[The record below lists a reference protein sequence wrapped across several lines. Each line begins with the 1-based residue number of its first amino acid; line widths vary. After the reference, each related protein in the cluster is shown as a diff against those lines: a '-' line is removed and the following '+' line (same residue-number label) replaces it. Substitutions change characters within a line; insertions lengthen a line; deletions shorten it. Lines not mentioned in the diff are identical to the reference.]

1 MEKLPEEVRS
11 AVRRESEVQGEV
23 FVVVDIFV
31 SHDEK
36 KMRVKYKHWV
46 NLSKKY
52 MEKVTPSKEK

>member
-31 SHDEK
+31 LHDERENK
-36 KMRVKYKHWV
+36 
-46 NLSKKY
+46 
-52 MEKVTPSKEK
+52 